1 MAELTTSLLVQE
13 QTFENRTYN
22 LSETKIE
29 GFVDKLEALKQSIYK
44 RLATEQFEYPIYSF
58 RYGIAWKQLIGEEKA
73 YVRAEMKRMV
83 EEALLQDD
91 RIREVDGFQFEF
103 SGDICKCSCNVAS
116 VYGEF
121 DIEVEVTV

>member
-13 QTFENRTYN
+13 QTFESRTYN

-29 GFVDKLEALKQSIYK
+29 GFVDELEALKQSIYK

-58 RYGIAWKQLIGEEKA
+58 RYGIAWKQLIGEEQA

-91 RIREVDGFQFEF
+91 RIREVDGFRFEF
-103 SGDICKCSCNVAS
+103 SGDICKCICNVAS